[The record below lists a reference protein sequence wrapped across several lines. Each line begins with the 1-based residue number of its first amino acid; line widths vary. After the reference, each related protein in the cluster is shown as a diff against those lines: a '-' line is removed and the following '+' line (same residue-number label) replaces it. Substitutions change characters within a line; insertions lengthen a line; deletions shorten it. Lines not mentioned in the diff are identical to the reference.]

1 MKICFI
7 VAEFNPLHNGHKF
20 FIDEIRKQGFS
31 HIVAVMSGN
40 FVQRGEPAIFSK
52 ETRTKMALEN
62 GIDLVIE
69 LPTKWS
75 MSTAQRYAFS
85 AMKTANSLGVVDAIC
100 FGSECGDVN
109 LLDKIA
115 KALGS
120 EEFELYLKKQLLRG
134 LTFAK
139 ARQNALEEFFSYE
152 DLDIK
157 NIISKP
163 NNILAIEYLKALHEL
178 NSDIKVLTV
187 KRCEKSKNI
196 SSASDIRR
204 LLINRSDLY
213 KNYVPEKVIKIVDN
227 QNNNFAVLENAEQA
241 IVYSLKNTDR
251 LNFLKVADVSEGIEN
266 RILDAA
272 NKFRKIDEIL
282 NCVKTKR
289 YTMSRIK
296 RIVLS
301 NFLNISEEE
310 QKDFEISFI
319 KILGTNENGLEILK
333 KIKKNSSLNVVSNF
347 SDIRKLDEKSKRIFY
362 KEEKISDIYK
372 IFFQKHST
380 GDSYV
385 YKLIKH
391 NLYNDEIYKIKSLE
405 KFGSKPGLKRI
416 KKLLNLIGNPQDKL
430 KCIHIAGTNG
440 KGSTCC
446 FVSSVLKESGY
457 KVGLYSSPSIY
468 DFRERIQVNGDKIS
482 KSEICN
488 LIEFFESHL
497 KNKYFEND
505 PVTEFE
511 LVTAIAFKYFFD
523 KKCNY
528 VVLETGMGGTFDATN
543 VILNPICTAITSV
556 SLDHTHILGD
566 TEEKIAKEKLGIMK
580 KNSPMILSDNMP
592 KFVYDLAEEISE
604 KLNCKVIRAF
614 LSDIKNI
621 NSAIDIGI
629 EFEYKNLFLKTRF
642 LGEHQIQ
649 NISTALKILETI
661 ESVERKKLC
670 GIKEG
675 FLNASLPCRLEIIS
689 NNPIIILDG
698 AHNPAG
704 AETLSNFIKKYLKGK
719 KIIGIIG
726 MFKDKDCVGVISKV
740 VPLLNKIFTVSPSN
754 NKRALSLEKITEVCK
769 IYNENT
775 FPCEKISSAL
785 KLALKNSSEKDSA
798 IIVFGSFSIMKYI
811 KKEVNKLNSIAK
823 NM

>member
-20 FIDEIRKQGFS
+20 FIDEIRRQGFS
-31 HIVAVMSGN
+31 HIIAVMSSN

-85 AMKTANSLGVVDAIC
+85 AMKIANSLGVVDAVC

-204 LLINRSDLY
+204 LLINRSDWY

-251 LNFLKVADVSEGIEN
+251 FNFLKVADVSEGIEN
-266 RILDAA
+266 RILNAA
-272 NKFRKIDEIL
+272 DKFKSIKDIL
-282 NCVKTKR
+282 SNVKTKR

-296 RIVLS
+296 RIILS

-372 IFFQKHST
+372 TFFQKHST

-416 KKLLNLIGNPQDKL
+416 KRLLNLIGNPQENL
-430 KCIHIAGTNG
+430 KCIHVAGTNG

-446 FVSSVLKESGY
+446 FLSSVLKESGY

-468 DFRERIQVNGDKIS
+468 DFRERIQINGENIS
-482 KSEICN
+482 RAEVCN
-488 LIEFFESHL
+488 LIKFFEPFL
-497 KNKYFEND
+497 NDECFKNN

-511 LVTAIAFKYFFD
+511 LTTAMAFKYFFD
-523 KKCNY
+523 KKCDY

-543 VILNPICTAITSV
+543 VISKPICAAVTSI
-556 SLDHTHILGD
+556 SLDHTHVLGS
-566 TEEKIAKEKLGIMK
+566 TEQEIAKEKLGIMK
-580 KNSPMILSDNMP
+580 KNSKIVLADNMQD
-592 KFVYDLAEEISE
+592 FVYDLAQKMAK
-604 KLNCKVIRAF
+604 KLDCKVYRAC
-614 LSDIKNI
+614 LNDVKNI
-621 NSAIDIGI
+621 SSGIDSGT

-704 AETLSNFIKKYLKGK
+704 AETLSNFIKKYLKDK

-811 KKEVNKLNSIAK
+811 KKEVNKLNIIAK
-823 NM
+823 NI

>member
-20 FIDEIRKQGFS
+20 FIDEIRKQDFS
-31 HIVAVMSGN
+31 HIIAVMSSN

-52 ETRTKMALEN
+52 EARTEMALES

-85 AMKTANSLGVVDAIC
+85 AMKIANSLGVVDAVC
-100 FGSECGDVN
+100 FGSECGNIN

-115 KALGS
+115 KALDS

-163 NNILAIEYLKALHEL
+163 NNILAIEYLKALREL
-178 NSDIKVLTV
+178 NSDIKILTI
-187 KRCEKSKNI
+187 KRCENSKKI

-204 LLINRSDLY
+204 LLINRSNLY
-213 KNYVPEKVIKIVDN
+213 KNYVPEKVIKIIEN

-251 LNFLKVADVSEGIEN
+251 FNFLKVADVSEGIEN
-266 RILDAA
+266 RILNAA
-272 NKFRKIDEIL
+272 DKFKSIKDIL
-282 NCVKTKR
+282 SNVKTKR

-296 RIVLS
+296 RIILS

-310 QKDFEISFI
+310 QSDFEISFI
-319 KILGTNENGLEILK
+319 KILGTNEKGLEVLK
-333 KIKKNSSLNVVSNF
+333 KIKECSKIKVISNF
-347 SDIRKLDEKSKRIFY
+347 SDIKKLDEKSKRIFY

-372 IFFQKHST
+372 TFFQKYSAV
-380 GDSYV
+380 DSYV
-385 YKLIKH
+385 YKFIKH
-391 NLYNDEIYKIKSLE
+391 NLYNDAIYKIKSLE

-416 KKLLNLIGNPQDKL
+416 KRLLNLIGNPQDKL

-446 FVSSVLKESGY
+446 FVSSVLKESGH

-468 DFRERIQVNGDKIS
+468 DFRERIQINGKKIS
-482 KSEICN
+482 KLEICN

-497 KNKYFEND
+497 KDKYFEND

-511 LVTAIAFKYFFD
+511 LVTAMAFKYFFD
-523 KKCNY
+523 KNCDY
-528 VVLETGMGGTFDATN
+528 VVLETGMGGIFDATN

-556 SLDHTHILGD
+556 SLDHTKILGN
-566 TEEKIAKEKLGIMK
+566 TEREIAKEKLGIMK
-580 KNSPMILSDNMP
+580 KSRPMILADNMS

-614 LSDIKNI
+614 LSDIRNI
-621 NSAIDIGI
+621 NSGIDIGT
-629 EFEYKNLFLKTRF
+629 EFEYKNLFLKTKF

-649 NISTALKILETI
+649 NISTALKILETV
-661 ESVERKKLC
+661 ESVERKKLY

-675 FLNASLPCRLEIIS
+675 FLNASLPCRLEVISKNPLIIF
-689 NNPIIILDG
+689 DG

-704 AETLSNFIKKYLKGK
+704 AETLSNFIKKYLKDK
-719 KIIGIIG
+719 EIIGIIG
-726 MFKDKDCVGVISKV
+726 MFKDKDCLGVISKV

-754 NKRALSLEKITEVCK
+754 NKRALSLEKITNICRN
-769 IYNENT
+769 YNKNT
-775 FPCEKISSAL
+775 FDCEKIENVL
-785 KLALKNSSEKDSA
+785 KSA
-798 IIVFGSFSIMKYI
+798 IDEAKGKNTAIIAFGSFSIMEYI
-811 KKEVNKLNSIAK
+811 KKEVNKLDL
-823 NM
+823 

>member
-31 HIVAVMSGN
+31 HIVAVMSSN

-75 MSTAQRYAFS
+75 MSTAQRYAFG
-85 AMKTANSLGVVDAIC
+85 AMKIANSLKIADAIC

-241 IVYSLKNTDR
+241 VVYSLKSTDK
-251 LNFLKVADVSEGIEN
+251 NEFSKIADVSEGIEN

-301 NFLNISEEE
+301 NFLNISEKE

-372 IFFQKHST
+372 TFFQKYST

-416 KKLLNLIGNPQDKL
+416 KRLLNLIGNPQDKL

-543 VILNPICTAITSV
+543 VISKPICAAVTSI
-556 SLDHTHILGD
+556 SLDHTHVLGS
-566 TEEKIAKEKLGIMK
+566 TEQEIAKEKLGIMK
-580 KNSPMILSDNMP
+580 KNSKIVLADNMQD
-592 KFVYDLAEEISE
+592 FVYDLAQKMAK
-604 KLNCKVIRAF
+604 KLDCKVYRAC
-614 LSDIKNI
+614 LNDVKNI
-621 NSAIDIGI
+621 SSGIDSGT
-629 EFEYKNLFLKTRF
+629 EFEYRNLKLRTKF

-649 NISTALKILETI
+649 NISTALKTLETI
-661 ESVERKKLC
+661 EFAEGILLS
-670 GIKEG
+670 GIKKG
-675 FLNASLPCRLEIIS
+675 FLNAGLPCRLEIVS
-689 NNPIIILDG
+689 KRPLIILDG

-704 AETLSNFIKKYLKGK
+704 AKTLLNFIEKYLKNR
-719 KIIGIIG
+719 KIIGVVG
-726 MFKDKDCVGVISKV
+726 MLKDKDYEGVFSKLAPV
-740 VPLLNKIFTVSPSN
+740 FSKIFTVMLKGNS
-754 NKRALSLEKITEVCK
+754 RALSLEKITEVCK

-823 NM
+823 NI

>member
-31 HIVAVMSGN
+31 HIIAVMSSN

-85 AMKTANSLGVVDAIC
+85 AMKIANSLGVVDAVC
-100 FGSECGDVN
+100 FGSECGNIN

-115 KALGS
+115 KVVGR

-163 NNILAIEYLKALHEL
+163 NNILAIEYLKALREL
-178 NSDIKVLTV
+178 NSDIKISTI
-187 KRCEKSKNI
+187 KRCENSKKI

-301 NFLNISEEE
+301 NFLNISEKE
-310 QKDFEISFI
+310 QKDFEIEFI
-319 KILGTNENGLEILK
+319 KVLGTNESGLEILK
-333 KIKKNSSLNVVSNF
+333 KIKERSKVKMISNF
-347 SDIRKLDEKSKRIFY
+347 SDVSKLDKKSKELFY
-362 KEEKISDIYK
+362 KEEKISDIYNT
-372 IFFQKHST
+372 FFQKHST

-391 NLYNDEIYKIKSLE
+391 NLYNDAIYKIKSLE

-416 KKLLNLIGNPQDKL
+416 KRLLNLIGNPQDKL

-468 DFRERIQVNGDKIS
+468 DFRERIQVNGEKIS
-482 KSEICN
+482 KSEICS

-497 KNKYFEND
+497 KDKYFEND

-511 LVTAIAFKYFFD
+511 LVTAMAFKYFFNKNCD
-523 KKCNY
+523 Y

-543 VILNPICTAITSV
+543 VISKPICAAVTSI
-556 SLDHTHILGD
+556 SLDHTHVLGS
-566 TEEKIAKEKLGIMK
+566 TEQEIAKEKLGIMK
-580 KNSPMILSDNMP
+580 KNSKIVLADNMQD
-592 KFVYDLAEEISE
+592 FVYDLAQKMAK
-604 KLNCKVIRAF
+604 KLDCKVYRAC
-614 LSDIKNI
+614 LNDVKNI
-621 NSAIDIGI
+621 SSGIDSGT
-629 EFEYKNLFLKTRF
+629 EFEYRNLKLRTKF
-642 LGEHQIQ
+642 LGEHQVQ
-649 NISTALKILETI
+649 NISTALKTLETI
-661 ESVERKKLC
+661 EFAEGILLS
-670 GIKEG
+670 GIKKG
-675 FLNASLPCRLEIIS
+675 FLNASLPCRLEIVS
-689 NNPIIILDG
+689 KRPLIILDG

-704 AETLSNFIKKYLKGK
+704 AKTLLNFIEKYLKNR
-719 KIIGIIG
+719 KIIGVVG
-726 MFKDKDCVGVISKV
+726 MLKDKDYEGVFSKLAPV
-740 VPLLNKIFTVSPSN
+740 FSKIFTVMPKGNS
-754 NKRALSLEKITEVCK
+754 RALSLEKITEVCK

-775 FPCEKISSAL
+775 FSCQNISSAL
-785 KLALKNSSEKDSA
+785 KLALESSSEKDSA
-798 IIVFGSFSIMKYI
+798 IIVFGSFSIMNNI
-811 KKEVNKLNSIAK
+811 KREINKLNVDKI
-823 NM
+823 